1 MTPAKRIMCF
11 FCTLFGH
18 HLHTSCGSSAFVCV
32 CVGKVKEHLG
42 LFVTLQFK
50 GLVVHRTSYFVAV
63 GLVYHELLSVKAA
76 FAKGDGG
83 VLVKQ

>member
-1 MTPAKRIMCF
+1 MK
-11 FCTLFGH
+11 
-18 HLHTSCGSSAFVCV
+18 
-32 CVGKVKEHLG
+32 KHLG
-42 LFVTLQFK
+42 LFVTLQLK
-50 GLVVHRTSYFVAV
+50 GLVHRTSYFVAV